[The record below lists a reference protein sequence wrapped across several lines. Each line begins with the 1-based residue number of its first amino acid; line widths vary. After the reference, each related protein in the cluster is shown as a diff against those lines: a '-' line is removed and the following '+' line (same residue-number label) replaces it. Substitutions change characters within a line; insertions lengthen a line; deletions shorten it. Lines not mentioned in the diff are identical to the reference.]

1 MDTGSGPGL
10 QYLLC
15 LAWVAATL
23 PIAAAA
29 LPIPRAAG
37 GRFIHGLLC
46 AFSSRGKTVRPSSSS
61 SSKASLCLAP
71 YVHTDF
77 LLVMNCSS
85 KLEGLNEFSLRN
97 SLNSSLNV
105 QRFTVPQKFFFHF
118 YVVGVVVTT
127 SLLLAIWFYAYM
139 KMTPL
144 IPEPSS
150 YYSTI
155 ASHLVGGSNSFSLT
169 NFWLSRPMKH
179 KYHVWRTVFVLILME
194 IQVLRRLYE
203 TEHVFHYSPS
213 ARMHII
219 GYLTGIFY
227 YVAAPLSLASS
238 CLPETIQ
245 YLRYQI
251 AEFIVKGRAKMPDLA
266 IVPSHLLK
274 PLLKLGWCQWIGA
287 IIFIWGS
294 LHQIHCHAIL
304 VCIRFCHST
313 SYLFVANANNIQQQL
328 GSLREHKDS
337 DEYVIPCGDW
347 FSRVSCPHYL
357 AELVIYFGMLIASGG
372 SDISVWFLYLFV
384 ITNLSFA
391 AVQTHKWYLRKF
403 EDYPRSRY
411 AIIPFVC

>member
-61 SSKASLCLAP
+61 SSKA
-71 YVHTDF
+71 
-77 LLVMNCSS
+77 
-85 KLEGLNEFSLRN
+85 
-97 SLNSSLNV
+97 
-105 QRFTVPQKFFFHF
+105 RFTVPQKFFFHF

-304 VCIRFCHST
+304 
-313 SYLFVANANNIQQQL
+313 

-357 AELVIYFGMLIASGG
+357 AELGLGAWDIGVGLLLVDEGTNNQGSFMLP
-372 SDISVWFLYLFV
+372 L
-384 ITNLSFA
+384 
-391 AVQTHKWYLRKF
+391 
-403 EDYPRSRY
+403 
-411 AIIPFVC
+411 C

>member
-61 SSKASLCLAP
+61 SSKA
-71 YVHTDF
+71 
-77 LLVMNCSS
+77 
-85 KLEGLNEFSLRN
+85 
-97 SLNSSLNV
+97 
-105 QRFTVPQKFFFHF
+105 
-118 YVVGVVVTT
+118 
-127 SLLLAIWFYAYM
+127 
-139 KMTPL
+139 
-144 IPEPSS
+144 
-150 YYSTI
+150 
-155 ASHLVGGSNSFSLT
+155 
-169 NFWLSRPMKH
+169 
-179 KYHVWRTVFVLILME
+179 
-194 IQVLRRLYE
+194 VLRRLYE

-357 AELVIYFGMLIASGG
+357 AEL
-372 SDISVWFLYLFV
+372 

>member
-1 MDTGSGPGL
+1 MEAGGGSAL
-10 QYLLC
+10 QSLLC
-15 LAWVAATL
+15 LAWVAAIL

-29 LPIPRAAG
+29 LPIPAAAG
-37 GRFIHGLLC
+37 GRLLHQLLC
-46 AFSSRGKTVRPSSSS
+46 AFSSRGKTVRASPSSSS
-61 SSKASLCLAP
+61 
-71 YVHTDF
+71 
-77 LLVMNCSS
+77 
-85 KLEGLNEFSLRN
+85 
-97 SLNSSLNV
+97 
-105 QRFTVPQKFFFHF
+105 RFTVPQKFFLHF
-118 YVVGVVVTT
+118 YVVGVAATT

-144 IPEPSS
+144 VPESS
-150 YYSTI
+150 SYSTI
-155 ASHLVGGSNSFSLT
+155 ASHLVGSSNSFSLASL
-169 NFWLSRPMKH
+169 WSSRPMEH
-179 KYHVWRTVFVLILME
+179 KYRVWRTVFVLILME

-213 ARMHII
+213 ARMHIM
-219 GYLTGIFY
+219 GYLTGLFY

-238 CLPETIQ
+238 CLPEAIQ
-245 YLRYQI
+245 YIRYQI
-251 AEFIVKGRAKMPDLA
+251 DLA
-266 IVPSHLLK
+266 IDPSHLLK

-287 IIFIWGS
+287 VIFIWGS
-294 LHQIHCHAIL
+294 LHQIRCHAI
-304 VCIRFCHST
+304 
-313 SYLFVANANNIQQQL
+313 L

-357 AELVIYFGMLIASGG
+357 AELVIYLGLLIASGG

-391 AVQTHKWYLRKF
+391 AVQTHKWYLQKF